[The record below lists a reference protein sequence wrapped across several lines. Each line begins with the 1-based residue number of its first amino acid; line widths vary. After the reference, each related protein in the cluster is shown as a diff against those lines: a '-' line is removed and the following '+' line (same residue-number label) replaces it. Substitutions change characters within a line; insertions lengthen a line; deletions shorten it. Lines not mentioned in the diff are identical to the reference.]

1 VCMCVWSGG
10 GEEVEEKEE
19 EKEEELSI
27 KNSVMDSISGKKHCC
42 FCGIEGI
49 RGF

>member
-1 VCMCVWSGG
+1 VWSGG
-10 GEEVEEKEE
+10 GEEVEEEEGKEA
-19 EKEEELSI
+19 ELSI
-27 KNSVMDSISGKKHCC
+27 KNSAMDPISGKKHCC